1 MQQQQQVFVLWKYCN
16 KQQLAHDSISR
27 CGYTSTSNNLKHTIL
42 QASYNFQER
51 ISGINAEHF
60 QRLDNIPI
68 TQSTVKAHKTSHSIF
83 NDNFRGG

>member
-1 MQQQQQVFVLWKYCN
+1 MQQQQQQVFVLWKYCN

-27 CGYTSTSNNLKHTIL
+27 CGYTSTNSIL
-42 QASYNFQER
+42 QASYNFQKR